1 MKVQLETITSQVN
14 RSFSMLFNPRL
25 SDLFFWHSH
34 PEYELVYIEGAT
46 GTRHVGNHISTYTD
60 SDLVLIG
67 SDIPHLNFDYG
78 VQTEYSKV
86 VVHLKKDFVE
96 HHFEHAPELRAIRM
110 LFDKSKKGVA
120 FSGAQTAII
129 GRRLFALE
137 HLKPFQQY
145 VQLIEI
151 LQLLSNIAKVETL
164 HEKPYINKFSTRE
177 QERMRLIH
185 AFIDTHYHRKIT
197 LDEIAAH
204 CFMTKEAFCRYFKK
218 RTTYTF
224 IQFLNRYRVSHS
236 KRYLMAGGNVS
247 EACYRSGFQ
256 SLCYYNR
263 IFKKIT
269 LENPSTFR
277 GRYLKA

>member
-14 RSFSMLFNPRL
+14 RSFSMMFNPRL

-46 GTRHVGNHISTYTD
+46 GTRHIGDHISTYQER
-60 SDLVLIG
+60 DLVLIG
-67 SDIPHLNFDYG
+67 SNIPHLNFDYG

-96 HHFEHAPELRAIRM
+96 HHFDHAPELTAIKE
-110 LFDKSKKGVA
+110 LFEASKRGVV
-120 FSGAQTAII
+120 FSGKQII
-129 GRRLFALE
+129 PIGKKLFALE
-137 HLKPFQQY
+137 QLPAFQQY
-145 VQLIEI
+145 VQLTEI
-151 LQLLSNIAKVETL
+151 LQLLSEIPLVETL
-164 HEKPYINKFSTRE
+164 HDKPYLNTASTKE

-185 AFIDTHYHRKIT
+185 AFIDTNYHRKIT
-197 LDEIAAH
+197 LEEVAGI
-204 CFMTKEAFCRYFKK
+204 CFMSKEAFCRYFKK
-218 RTTYTF
+218 MTTYTF
-224 IQFLNRYRVSHS
+224 IEFLNRYRISQS
-236 KRYLMAGGNVS
+236 KRYLMAKGSVS

-269 LENPSTFR
+269 NENPSTFR
-277 GRYLKA
+277 GRYL